1 MPSVYFNQMIGH
13 VLRPLARLTI
23 RFGGTFPALR
33 DELKRAFFDVAS
45 AERDADGRPPT
56 DSRIA
61 LVTGLHRKDI
71 RAFRESEKPPQFAIP
86 LATQIRTVW
95 TSDLL
100 YLDARGGE
108 LPLPRKRSVGKERS
122 FEALVGRLDK
132 NIRSRTVLDQLIARD
147 EVSLN
152 ENDEVVLSPEGVSAR
167 SGEERK
173 IFEAISMIGE
183 CANSFVLSGQG
194 ERKNFAFNFFSSL
207 TSEAADE
214 LYIDG
219 RRMVKNVYSKLNL
232 LGIKHETQTDGAQDA
247 RHRVYFGFFQVKVDQ
262 DRFPELHA
270 METRLK

>member
-1 MPSVYFNQMIGH
+1 MSSVYFNQMIGH

-45 AERDADGRPPT
+45 ADRDADGRPPT

-71 RAFRESEKPPQFAIP
+71 RAFRASEKPTQFAIP
-86 LATQIRTVW
+86 IATQIRTVW

-100 YLDARGGE
+100 YFDANGDE
-108 LPLPRKRSVGKERS
+108 MPLPRKRSVGKERS
-122 FEALVGRLDK
+122 FEALVARIDK

-152 ENDEVVLSPEGVSAR
+152 DNDEVVLSPEGVTAR
-167 SGEERK
+167 SDEERK

-183 CANSFVLSGQG
+183 CANTFVASDQG
-194 ERKNFAFNFFSSL
+194 ERRNFAFNFFSSL

-219 RRMVKNVYSKLNL
+219 RRMVKNVCSKLNL
-232 LGIKHETQTDGAQDA
+232 LGIEHETQSDGAQDA
-247 RHRVYFGFFQVKVDQ
+247 RHRVHFGFFQVKVDQ

-270 METRLK
+270 METRSK